1 MSTDLLYME
10 LSTFLPHTLCGLRL
24 IPIPKG
30 TLPTARRASVKELG
44 VWHDCVLRSK
54 ATINNK
60 IEKIKLT
67 KYSYLGMIKTLI
79 YILI

>member
-1 MSTDLLYME
+1 MPYTNTERYLAYGTQSVGKRTGGMAR
-10 LSTFLPHTLCGLRL
+10 LC
-24 IPIPKG
+24 
-30 TLPTARRASVKELG
+30 AS
-44 VWHDCVLRSK
+44 SK